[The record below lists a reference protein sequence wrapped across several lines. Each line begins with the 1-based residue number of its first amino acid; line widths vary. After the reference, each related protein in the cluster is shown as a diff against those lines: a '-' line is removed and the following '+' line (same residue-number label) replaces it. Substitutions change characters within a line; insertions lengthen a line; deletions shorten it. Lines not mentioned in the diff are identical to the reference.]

1 MATAAAALAEA
12 AALASS
18 TAPRVDSTM
27 RTWRSAPWAT
37 SVTALAISP
46 TARPASS
53 EEAAT
58 CCEPAE
64 TLPALRETAPIRTPI
79 SLHIVV

>member
-1 MATAAAALAEA
+1 MEIAADALAAAAS
-12 AALASS
+12 LASG
-18 TAPRVDSTM
+18 ARVDSTI

-58 CCEPAE
+58 CAEPAD
-64 TLPALRETAPIRTPI
+64 TSPALRETSPI
-79 SLHIVV
+79 STPSSPHIAV